1 MSETLWA
8 WRSVLNFKLFS
19 FAGLYVMY
27 THMIKQRRKVLGGG
41 RRTGTKSE
49 SGSKTKSS

>member
-1 MSETLWA
+1 M
-8 WRSVLNFKLFS
+8 LNFKLFS

-41 RRTGTKSE
+41 RRTGTKSK
-49 SGSKTKSS
+49 SQTKPKSS